1 MINYIF
7 YLQNYCVVST
17 VVIVSSHVTMA
28 AGALPLVMFTLI
40 WLGVG
45 AVAPYFVPAGPHKR
59 LIQLSLGLT
68 GACCW

>member
-1 MINYIF
+1 M
-7 YLQNYCVVST
+7 
-17 VVIVSSHVTMA
+17 IVSSHVTMA